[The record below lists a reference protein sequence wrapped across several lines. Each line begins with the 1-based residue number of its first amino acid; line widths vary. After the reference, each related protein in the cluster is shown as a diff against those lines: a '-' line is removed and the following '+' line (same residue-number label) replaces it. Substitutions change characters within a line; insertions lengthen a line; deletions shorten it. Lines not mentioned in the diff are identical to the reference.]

1 MAQKLFRRDKS
12 GAGMVW
18 TEVVGPIEGIGS
30 GASAPHQKLSFNERN
45 VLEMNAA
52 GQAERYNRWV
62 AIGEI
67 ISGKKYMLSWV
78 ISGKIGDEVEFFLDR
93 QNDPAGAAFK
103 SIAKDKIPETGA
115 EETAVGLIWR
125 NGIFFEG

>member
-1 MAQKLFRRDKS
+1 MTQKLFRRDKT

-30 GASAPHQKLSFNERN
+30 GANAPRQKLTFRERN
-45 VLEMNAA
+45 VLELNAA
-52 GQAERYNRWV
+52 GQAERVNRWV

-78 ISGKIGDEVEFFLDR
+78 ISGKVDDEVEYFLDR
-93 QNDPAGAAFK
+93 QNDPAGADFK
-103 SIAKDKIPETGA
+103 SIAKDKIPAIGA
-115 EETAVGLIWR
+115 DDTSIGLIWR
-125 NGIFFEG
+125 NGIFI